1 MTNSLR
7 DIIKTVLK
15 NNDGN
20 LPEKEV
26 CKLLGITTSD
36 IPWGYNVGW
45 ARCLQLNQEFNLIM
59 SGSDKH
65 DNKT

>member
-59 SGSDKH
+59 SGSDEH

>member
-15 NNDGN
+15 NHDGN
-20 LPEKEV
+20 LPENEV

-36 IPWGYNVGW
+36 IPWGHNIGW
-45 ARCLQLNQEFNLIM
+45 ARCLQVNQEFNLVL
-59 SGSDKH
+59 SGSDEH